1 MTEQIGIT
9 EAARLTALGASTL
22 RRWAANGTI
31 TATQV
36 EGEWR
41 IQKESLLAHL
51 TTLKPPKSTFSNT
64 HPTSEAAGESEAY
77 RIALSSLE
85 RERSLADALRHELSD
100 VRAENR
106 ALQAEV
112 KALLAGNLE
121 SALSQWHRTPS
132 TPPKPETT
140 GEPPESSNKIPENQ
154 DIEPKTEF
162 GKQCYQLFKSGKSD
176 EEIAS
181 TLHKP
186 LQNIRMTL
194 RKYRHNT

>member
-1 MTEQIGIT
+1 MNEQIGIA

-31 TATQV
+31 EATQI

-41 IQKESLLAHL
+41 INKESLMAHL
-51 TTLKPPKSTFSNT
+51 TTLKPPKSGSYA
-64 HPTSEAAGESEAY
+64 PSEAPRDGEAY
-77 RIALSSLE
+77 RVALSALE
-85 RERSLADALRHELSD
+85 RERSLVDSLRHELSEA
-100 VRAENR
+100 RAENR

-132 TPPKPETT
+132 TQPKPE
-140 GEPPESSNKIPENQ
+140 PQNKPQQPQQESQETKALE
-154 DIEPKTEF
+154 EPKTAF
-162 GKQCYQLFKSGKSD
+162 GRECYQLFKSGKSD
-176 EEIAS
+176 EEIAE

-186 LQNIRMTL
+186 LPNVKMAL
-194 RKYRHNT
+194 RKYRHSA